1 MTLISSNVLG
11 DSILALGLGIAF
23 YYGLTGY
30 ACVVYYRRELFK
42 SVKNLLFIGLAPL
55 LGAMILTALF
65 IKSCFDLG
73 KTDAGSTVIF
83 GVGGPLVIGLGAI
96 LIGIPFML
104 LCRWKLPEF
113 FTRKPEVA
121 DPALVEAAAARL
133 GS

>member
-1 MTLISSNVLG
+1 MLG

-55 LGAMILTALF
+55 LGALILTALF

-96 LIGIPFML
+96 LIGIPLML
-104 LCRWKLPEF
+104 LCRWKLPQF
-113 FTRKPEVA
+113 FKRKPEVA